1 MNDILSE
8 KQYQHEIMD
17 YLESVNGYRI
27 RKATHYDRLFAIDRE
42 MLMEFLTKTQPDVM
56 AELAKIFKGDLEET
70 LVNTIN
76 QAVIADKSSLVE
88 VLKNGVEI
96 SNRHLDL
103 IYTKPATT
111 FNKELNR
118 RYSDNILSV
127 MEEVWASDDERID
140 LVIFL
145 NGFAIISF
153 ELKCNAAGQSY
164 ENAIY
169 QYRHERSPK
178 TRLFRFKSGTLV
190 NFAMDLN
197 EVYMTTKLDNEAT
210 VFLPFNMGNGEGVDA
225 GAGNPLFP
233 DRYSVSYM
241 WEDILTRDTIID
253 LVSKFMFIERKEEID
268 EATGKKKTIET
279 LIFPRYHQLD
289 LIRKLL
295 ASVYEHGSDLNYL
308 VQHSAGSGKTNSIA
322 WLTYR
327 LASLHDADNKIIF
340 DNIIIVTDRVV
351 VDRQLQKAI
360 LGMDHKAGLIR
371 VMDDTCTSADLAYEL
386 AHNTKIIATTI
397 QKFPYIVDSVQNL
410 KDKRFAVIID
420 EAHSSTSGK
429 DMQAVT
435 QALGSGDQE
444 YLDADDMVNAQI
456 EKSGK
461 QANVSMFAFTA
472 TPKQKTLRLFG
483 RLNTKGRY
491 EAFHLYS
498 MKQAIEE
505 GYILDVLQNFTEY
518 QTMFKLNKEI
528 EEDPTMKTDDAKK
541 QIARFIELHETNINQ
556 RVEVIVEHFRTV
568 VMNELGGMA
577 KAMVITASRQG
588 AVKYRQAFED
598 YITRKGYTGISA
610 LVAFSG
616 KVKLPDDD
624 KEYTEPGMNGFREEQ
639 LPGKFDSD
647 DYNVLIVAN
656 KYQTGFDQKKL
667 CAMYVLKKL
676 KDVNAVQTYSR
687 LNRICPPYDKKTFI
701 LDFVNSYADVQ
712 AAFAPFYTTT
722 LLSGNLNPKH
732 IYDLETNLDAFMV
745 LDPLDIEKFNEILFK
760 ERTKSVT
767 AAEKKALTFYLSKA
781 EKAVKQY
788 APETQKEI
796 RFRMRG
802 FVRFYE
808 FLLQAS
814 CFKDP
819 GIHKKYTFITYLLSY
834 LNVSSG
840 GTGFDL
846 TGKIRASQFVQK
858 KGETHTGEKLVSR
871 PVVSLPQSD
880 GFHLSE
886 DKVERLSA
894 IIEEINSRTGKAYN
908 SDVAV
913 KAMLQI
919 RDILMKSDKLKTSA
933 KNNSEQD
940 FEFSFY
946 DDIDD
951 ALIEGL
957 EQNQDFFTLLLN
969 NAELKKEVLGIFSGE
984 IYRSLREDSKAK
996 NSRKYPEADTFSS
1009 WQMAAEEQTGLDD
1022 HSHRSSMEG

>member
-1 MNDILSE
+1 MNDILTE

-17 YLESVNGYRI
+17 YLQSQNGYRI
-27 RKATHYDRLFAIDRE
+27 RKATDFDRLFALDRG
-42 MLMEFLTKTQPDVM
+42 MLFEFLNQSQPDVM
-56 AELAKIFKGDLEET
+56 AELYKIFKGDTEET
-70 LVNTIN
+70 IVNVIN
-76 QAVIADKSSLVE
+76 QSVTSEKSSLME
-88 VLKNGVEI
+88 VLKSGIEL

-103 IYTKPATT
+103 MYTKPATT
-111 FNKELNR
+111 FNKTLNKL
-118 RYSDNILSV
+118 YDTNILSV

-145 NGFAIISF
+145 NGFAIMSF
-153 ELKCNAAGQSY
+153 ELKCNPAGQSY
-164 ENAIY
+164 RDAIL
-169 QYRHERSPK
+169 QYRTARNPK
-178 TRLFRFKSGTLV
+178 TRLFRFKAGCVV

-197 EVYMTTKLDNEAT
+197 EVYMTTKLDGAAT
-210 VFLPFNMGNGEGVDA
+210 VFMPFNMGSGTGVDA
-225 GAGNPLFP
+225 GAGNPLFE

-241 WEDILTRDTIID
+241 WEDILTKDTILD
-253 LVSKFMFIERKEEID
+253 LLAKFIFVERKEDVD
-268 EATGKKKTIET
+268 EATGKKKHSET

-295 ASVYEHGSDLNYL
+295 ASVYEHGSELNYL
-308 VQHSAGSGKTNSIA
+308 IEHSAGSGKTNSIA

-327 LASLHDADNKIIF
+327 LASLHDANNRIIF

-371 VMDDTCTSADLAYEL
+371 VMDDKCTSADLAYEL
-386 AHNTKIIATTI
+386 THNTKIIATTI
-397 QKFPYIVDSVQNL
+397 QKFPYIVDTVANL

-420 EAHSSTSGK
+420 EAHSSTAGK

-435 QALGSGDQE
+435 QALGSGEQT
-444 YLDADDMVNAQI
+444 YTDADDMINDQI

-461 QANVSMFAFTA
+461 QSNVSMFAFTA
-472 TPKQKTLRLFG
+472 TPKDKTLRLFG
-483 RLNTKGRY
+483 RLNPQGQY

-518 QTMFKLNKEI
+518 QTMFLLNKEI

-541 QIARFIELHETNINQ
+541 QIARFIELHETNIAQ

-568 VMNELGGMA
+568 VMGELGGMA
-577 KAMVITASRQG
+577 KAMVITASRQA

-598 YITRKGYTGISA
+598 YINRKGYTGISA

-616 KVKLPDDD
+616 KVKLDGDDT
-624 KEYTEPGMNGFREEQ
+624 EYTEVGMNGFREEQ

-656 KYQTGFDQKKL
+656 KYQTGFDQRKL

-676 KDVNAVQTYSR
+676 KGVNAVQTYSR

-701 LDFVNSYADVQ
+701 LDFVNKYADVQ
-712 AAFAPFYTTT
+712 ASFAPFYTTT
-722 LLSGNLNPKH
+722 LLSGNMNPKH
-732 IYDLETNLDAFMV
+732 IYDLEANLDAFMV
-745 LDPLDIEKFNEILFK
+745 LDPLDIQNFNDLLFK
-760 ERTKSVT
+760 KRAKSIT
-767 AAEKKALTFYLSKA
+767 AAEKRALTFYLQKA

-788 APETQKEI
+788 SLEQQKEI

-814 CFKDP
+814 CFKDVD
-819 GIHKKYTFITYLLSY
+819 IHKKYVFITYLLSY
-834 LNVSSG
+834 LDVSSG
-840 GTGFDL
+840 GSGFDL
-846 TGKIRASQFVQK
+846 TGKIKASQFVQK
-858 KGETHTGEKLVSR
+858 KGETHGTEKQVSR
-871 PVVSLPQSD
+871 PVMKLPESD
-880 GFHLSE
+880 GFNLSE
-886 DKVERLSA
+886 AKIERLSQ
-894 IIEEINSRTGKAYN
+894 IIADINSRTGKAYDT
-908 SDVAV
+908 DVAV

-919 RDILMKSDKLKTSA
+919 RDILMKSDKLKMSA
-933 KNNSEQD
+933 KNNSEKD

-969 NAELKKEVLGIFSGE
+969 NDEIKKSVLGIFSGE
-984 IYRSLREDSKAK
+984 IYTNLRD
-996 NSRKYPEADTFSS
+996 
-1009 WQMAAEEQTGLDD
+1009 AAQ
-1022 HSHRSSMEG
+1022 